1 MGCATGT
8 IKYSLFLFNALW
20 AILGILVLIFGA
32 LGWGGMPDEYAI
44 GILVLGGIILIISL
58 FGCCGAVRESPRMLW
73 TYVSL
78 LLVLLL
84 LMVAFIVLNPRD
96 VFKKYA
102 AQKVEHDWIQEQ
114 TSPGSMDLNQRTY
127 GCCGRDSPQDYLS
140 IQYYNQ
146 TVPSSCCKEL
156 NCVNPLNLYTD
167 GCLKKVEEAFAD
179 EGSTTTYLE
188 WGLLGFDL
196 VILLLAVVLA
206 IHYTN
211 RQRRY
216 NY

>member
-20 AILGILVLIFGA
+20 AILGILVLILGG
-32 LGWGGMPDEYAI
+32 LGWGAMSNAYAI
-44 GILVLGGIILIISL
+44 GILVLGGTILVISL
-58 FGCCGAVRESPRMLW
+58 FGCCGAIRKSARMLW

-84 LMVAFIVLNPRD
+84 LIVAFIILHPKD

-102 AQKVEHDWIQEQ
+102 LQTVENQWELEQ
-114 TSPGSMDLNQRTY
+114 TSPGSMDNIQKTY
-127 GCCGRDSPQDYLS
+127 QCCGRDSAQDYLD
-140 IQYYNQ
+140 IKFWND
-146 TVPSSCCKEL
+146 TVPSSCCKGGS
-156 NCVNPLNLYTD
+156 CVNPLNLYVK
-167 GCLKKVEEAFAD
+167 GCLSQVEEAYAD
-179 EGSTTTYLE
+179 EATTLAYLE
-188 WGLLGFDL
+188 WGLLGL
-196 VILLLAVVLA
+196 NAAILLLAIFLA

-211 RQRRY
+211 QQRRY

>member
-8 IKYSLFLFNALW
+8 LKYSLFLFNALW
-20 AILGILVLIFGA
+20 AILGILVLVFAG
-32 LGWGGMPDEYAI
+32 LGWGAMPDQYAI
-44 GILVLGGIILIISL
+44 GILVLGGIILLTSL

-78 LLVLLL
+78 LLVLLVL
-84 LMVAFIVLNPRD
+84 TVAFMFLSPKD

-102 AQKVEHDWIQEQ
+102 LQTVETHWEKEQ
-114 TSPGSMDLNQRTY
+114 NEPGSMDYIQRMY
-127 GCCGRDSPQDYLS
+127 SCCGRESPRDYLN
-140 IQYYNQ
+140 NQ
-146 TVPSSCCKEL
+146 FWNNTVPNSCCK
-156 NCVNPLNLYTD
+156 NDSCVNPLNLFVQ
-167 GCLKKVEEAFAD
+167 GCLSRVEEAFED
-179 EGSTTTYLE
+179 EQSTLSYFE
-188 WGLLGFDL
+188 WGLLGFDA
-196 VILLLAVVLA
+196 VILLLAAVLA

>member
-20 AILGILVLIFGA
+20 AILGILVLIFGG
-32 LGWGGMPDEYAI
+32 LGWGAMPDAYAI
-44 GILVLGGIILIISL
+44 GILVLGGIILVISL

-84 LMVAFIVLNPRD
+84 LIVAFIILNPKD

-102 AQKVEHDWIQEQ
+102 LQTVENQWEREQ
-114 TSPGSMDLNQRTY
+114 TKPGSMDIIQKTY
-127 GCCGRDSPQDYLS
+127 NCCGRDSAQDYLD
-140 IQYYNQ
+140 IKFWNN
-146 TVPSSCCKEL
+146 TVPNSCCKDDS
-156 NCVNPLNLYTD
+156 CVNPLNLYLR
-167 GCLKKVEEAFAD
+167 GCLGTVEEAFAD
-179 EGSTTTYLE
+179 EASTLGYLE
-188 WGLLGFDL
+188 WGLLGFNAA
-196 VILLLAVVLA
+196 ILLLAIILA

-211 RQRRY
+211 RRRRY